1 MSKDKDLTIYE
12 LLKLL
17 GMKSETK
24 IRSYIHSLLEDEEM
38 ITLLKKGVHRH
49 LNCLTQ
55 LQKKSETISQQL
67 NIPTKNDV
75 ANIAKLGVQLEEK
88 IDAIDEQVR
97 FLIEALQNGT
107 PDSSDQVTPL
117 QETIV
122 DNLPSNLSSEENDA
136 QITNEITELKRL
148 LKMNVIMNAGNLQNH
163 NDFGNLL
170 EAIVKRG
177 HKRDKS

>member
-17 GMKSETK
+17 GVKSETK

-67 NIPTKNDV
+67 NLPTKNDV
-75 ANIAKLGVQLEEK
+75 ANIAKLGIQLEEK
-88 IDAIDEQVR
+88 IDALDEQVR
-97 FLIEALQNGT
+97 FLIKAMHNGDRSVQDT
-107 PDSSDQVTPL
+107 SL

-122 DNLPSNLSSEENDA
+122 DNLPSEVNDE

-148 LKMNVIMNAGNLQNH
+148 LKMNVIMNAGNLQNP

-170 EAIVKRG
+170 AAIEKRG
-177 HKRDKS
+177 RKRDKSKF